1 MSIKEQVEKLQ
12 SLPLRI
18 WTLLFQTNQNIH
30 WITNMSKLGTIL
42 DLMKQWIKS
51 LSDKANLKLPEIC
64 QKCYI

>member
-1 MSIKEQVEKLQ
+1 MSIKEQVEKIQ

-30 WITNMSKLGTIL
+30 QITNMSKLGTIL

-51 LSDKANLKLPEIC
+51 SSDKANFKLPEIC
-64 QKCYI
+64 QKCLI